1 MKKAFLMML
10 FVFSIAIAGCGDN
23 KPDVPEDPNADN
35 ISTEMETQGDMPE
48 DPGEDSAEEGEA
60 EDSTEG

>member
-23 KPDVPEDPNADN
+23 KPEVPADPNADN
-35 ISTEMETQGDMPE
+35 ISTEMETQGDTPE
-48 DPGEDSAEEGEA
+48 DPGEEAEGENSS
-60 EDSTEG
+60 DG